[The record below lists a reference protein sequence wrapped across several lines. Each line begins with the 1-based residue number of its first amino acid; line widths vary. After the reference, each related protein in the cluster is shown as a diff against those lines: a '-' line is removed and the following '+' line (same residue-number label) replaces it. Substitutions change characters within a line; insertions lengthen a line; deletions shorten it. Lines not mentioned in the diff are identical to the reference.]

1 MKTHENML
9 LLLEA
14 MEFASYRLKFETT
27 KNDEPYLNHVIQV
40 CSLLTTIGEVQDIDV
55 LRASILYELIAKSNV
70 KPVDI
75 HLRFG
80 PRTYAIVRKLNLE
93 RSFSFNKEVVF
104 QESYA
109 GLNEAAN
116 TIRLADLI
124 ANVEMMVS
132 CPPSGWDIE
141 RRKIFLE
148 WSAKCINDLKGTC
161 SQLEEYYHCIYRSD
175 ISEEI
180 NNSKQNKISA

>member
-14 MEFASYRLKFETT
+14 MEFASYRFKFEKT
-27 KNDEPYLNHVIQV
+27 KNDEPYFNHVIQV
-40 CSLLTTIGEVQDIDV
+40 CSLLSTIGEVKDIDI
-55 LRASILYELIAKSNV
+55 LRASILYELISRTNV

-93 RSFSFNKEVVF
+93 ISFSMNKEIVF
-104 QESYA
+104 QESFA
-109 GLNEAAN
+109 GLTEAAN
-116 TIRLADLI
+116 VIKLADII

-132 CPPSGWDIE
+132 CPPAGWDIE

-148 WSAKCINDLKGTC
+148 WAAKNINDLKGT
-161 SQLEEYYHCIYRSD
+161 SAQLEEYYHCIYNPEV
-175 ISEEI
+175 SEPTKF
-180 NNSKQNKISA
+180 NRISA

>member
-93 RSFSFNKEVVF
+93 RSFSFNNLF
-104 QESYA
+104 DDN
-109 GLNEAAN
+109 G
-116 TIRLADLI
+116 IDL
-124 ANVEMMVS
+124 
-132 CPPSGWDIE
+132 
-141 RRKIFLE
+141 
-148 WSAKCINDLKGTC
+148 LKGFMTF
-161 SQLEEYYHCIYRSD
+161 LKIPL
-175 ISEEI
+175 I
-180 NNSKQNKISA
+180 NAH

>member
-14 MEFASYRLKFETT
+14 MEFASYRFKFEKT
-27 KNDEPYLNHVIQV
+27 KNDEPYFNHVIQV
-40 CSLLTTIGEVQDIDV
+40 CSLLSTIGEVKDIDI
-55 LRASILYELIAKSNV
+55 LRASILYELISRTNV

-80 PRTYAIVRKLNLE
+80 PRTYGIVRKLNLNV
-93 RSFSFNKEVVF
+93 SFSMNKEVVF
-104 QESYA
+104 QESFA
-109 GLNEAAN
+109 GLTEAAN
-116 TIRLADLI
+116 VIKLADLI

-132 CPPSGWDIE
+132 CPPAGWDIE

-148 WSAKCINDLKGTC
+148 WSAKSIADLKGTC
-161 SQLEEYYHCIYRSD
+161 PQLEEYYHCIYSPEVSD
-175 ISEEI
+175 ELSH
-180 NNSKQNKISA
+180 NKFNKISA

>member
-14 MEFASYRLKFETT
+14 MEFASYRLKYETT

-40 CSLLTTIGEVQDIDV
+40 CSLLTTIGEVKDIDI
-55 LRASILYELIAKSNV
+55 LRASILYELVGRSNV

-93 RSFSFNKEVVF
+93 RSFTLNKEVVF
-104 QESYA
+104 QESYP

-116 TIRLADLI
+116 IIRLADLI

-132 CPPSGWDIE
+132 CPPTGWDIE

-148 WSAKCINDLKGTC
+148 WSAKSINDLKGTC
-161 SQLEEYYHCIYRSD
+161 PLLEEYYHCIYHND
-175 ISEEI
+175 ASEEI
-180 NNSKQNKISA
+180 MLSKLKKISA

>member
-14 MEFASYRLKFETT
+14 MEFASYRLKYETT

-40 CSLLTTIGEVQDIDV
+40 CSLLSTIGEVKDIDI
-55 LRASILYELIAKSNV
+55 LRASILYELIGRSNV

-93 RSFSFNKEVVF
+93 RSFSLNKEVVF

-116 TIRLADLI
+116 VIRLADLI

-132 CPPSGWDIE
+132 CPPTGWDIE
-141 RRKIFLE
+141 RRNIFLE
-148 WSAKCINDLKGTC
+148 WSAKCINDLKDTC
-161 SQLEEYYHCIYRSD
+161 PQLEEYYHCIYSTD
-175 ISEEI
+175 SSEDLQQ
-180 NNSKQNKISA
+180 NNWKKISA